1 MSDEN
6 KKQKLDENLIFASPF
21 DSQSKTST
29 IVFKSDEKE
38 IRVCMKGAPEAM
50 RKAST

>member
-6 KKQKLDENLIFASPF
+6 KKQKLDENLIFSSPF

-50 RKAST
+50 RKACT